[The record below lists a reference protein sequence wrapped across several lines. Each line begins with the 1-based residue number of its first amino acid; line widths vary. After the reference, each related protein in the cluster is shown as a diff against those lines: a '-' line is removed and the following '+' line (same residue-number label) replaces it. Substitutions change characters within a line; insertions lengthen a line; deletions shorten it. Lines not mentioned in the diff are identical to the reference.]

1 MRNLRWFTA
10 LAALVLASC
19 GGGSNCGTSFANGC
33 GNGGGGGGGG
43 GGGAAAATLTAT
55 SNMASIP
62 SDGSQN
68 ATITAF
74 ARDANNA
81 LLAGIPV
88 TFAASSGGVQGS
100 PAVTDSSGTAKAT
113 LITAGDSSLRTIAV
127 KVTAG
132 TLSSMVNVQVVAPSS
147 GSTTV
152 QMGNGTGAAFV
163 PGQIGVQNG
172 SLSAGG
178 STSLSVSLVQ
188 TGGTLFTGAAT
199 IGFNSNCIAA
209 GTAQIQ
215 VNGVTNVTNSVTTN
229 TGIATVTY
237 VAKGCSGADV
247 VTATS
252 TVNSSPLS
260 ATGTVTVAA
269 ATIGSISFVSA
280 TPTNIA
286 LKGTGDAS
294 RPESST
300 VVFQVLDSSNGPVS
314 GATVNFTL
322 NTNTGGIT
330 LTSASAISDVNGK
343 VQTVVNA
350 GTVATSVKVTA
361 IVASTVPAISTQ
373 SSQLTVTTGIATARN
388 FSLAVGCNNIEGWD
402 YDGVQTAVTARLSD
416 RFQNPV
422 PDGTA
427 VTFHSAGGKIG
438 AQCTTSTTPTESGVC
453 SVNITSQ
460 AFRPTDGRVPILAM
474 AIGEESFTDT
484 NGNGAFD
491 VGEAFFDTSEPFE
504 DDAESGP
511 PAGPPGGTLTY
522 SAGDF
527 FYDFNNNGVHDGPD
541 GNFNGVLCNDPS
553 HCAGP
558 KSAGIGARNVLI
570 FSGSSAVI
578 TGTSGGAPI
587 PPAGIHVALNGATAV
602 SFLVYDVNGNVMPGA
617 TTVALG
623 ASGAGLSIAT
633 PSGFTI
639 PCTGIWKNT
648 PFGGLTLFNF
658 TVTAGGTAGSGV
670 ITLTVTTP
678 RGLVT
683 IYQFTGTVS

>member
-19 GGGSNCGTSFANGC
+19 GGGSSCGTSFNGC
-33 GNGGGGGGGG
+33 TSGTGGGGGGGG
-43 GGGAAAATLTAT
+43 GVAAATLTAT
-55 SNMASIP
+55 ASVASIP
-62 SDGSQN
+62 SDGSQS
-68 ATITAF
+68 ATITAY

-88 TFAASSGGVQGS
+88 IFAASSGGVQGS
-100 PAVTDSSGTAKAT
+100 PAVTDSTGTAKAT
-113 LITAGDSSLRTIAV
+113 LITAGDSTLRTITV
-127 KVTAG
+127 TVTAG
-132 TLSSMVNVQVVAPSS
+132 ALTANPVKVQVVAPSS

-152 QMGNGTGAAFV
+152 QMGNGTGAGFV
-163 PGQIGVQNG
+163 AGQVGVQNG

-188 TGGTLFTGAAT
+188 TGGTLFTGSAT

-237 VAKGCSGADV
+237 VAKGCSGPDV
-247 VTATS
+247 VTATA
-252 TVNSSPLS
+252 VINASPLS
-260 ATGTVTVAA
+260 AAGTVTVAA
-269 ATIGSISFVSA
+269 ATIGSIAFVSA

-330 LTSASAISDVNGK
+330 LTSASATSDVNGK

-388 FSLAVGCNNIEGWD
+388 FSLAVGCSNIEGWN
-402 YDGVQTAVTARLSD
+402 YDGVQTPVVARLSD

-427 VTFHSAGGKIG
+427 VTFHSLGGKIG
-438 AQCTTSTTPTESGVC
+438 AQCTTATSPTESGVC

-460 AFRPTDGRVPILAM
+460 AFRPADGRVPILAM
-474 AIGEESFTDT
+474 AIGEESFVDA

-491 VGEAFFDTSEPFE
+491 VGETFFDTSEPFE
-504 DDAESGP
+504 DDAETGP
-511 PAGPPGGTLTY
+511 FAGPPPGPVTY
-522 SAGDF
+522 AAGDF

-553 HCAGP
+553 RCNGP
-558 KSAGIGARNVLI
+558 KSAGIGAQNVVI

-578 TGTSGGAPI
+578 TATDGGAAI
-587 PPAGIHVALNGATAV
+587 PLAGIHIGYNGAANL
-602 SFLVYDVNGNVMPGA
+602 SFLIYDVNGNVMPGG
-617 TTVALG
+617 TTVSLS
-623 ASGAGLSIAT
+623 ASGAGLSVAAPT
-633 PSGFTI
+633 SFAI

-648 PFGGLTLFNF
+648 PFGGLTQFNF
-658 TVTAGGTAGSGV
+658 TVSASSTAGTGV
-670 ITLTVTTP
+670 VTLTVTTP
-678 RGLVT
+678 KGNVT
-683 IYQFTGTVS
+683 ILQFNATVP

>member
-33 GNGGGGGGGG
+33 GTASGGG

-55 SNMASIP
+55 SDVPSIP
-62 SDGSQN
+62 SDGSKN

-81 LLAGIPV
+81 LLAAIPV

-113 LITAGDSSLRTIAV
+113 LITAGDSSLRTITV
-127 KVTAG
+127 TVTAG
-132 TLSSMVNVQVVAPSS
+132 ALTSTVNVQVVAPSS

-152 QMGNGTGAAFV
+152 QMGNGTGAGFV
-163 PGQIGVQNG
+163 AGQIGVQNG

-178 STSLSVSLVQ
+178 STSLTVSLVQ

-215 VNGVTNVTNSVTTN
+215 VNGVTNATNSTTTN

-247 VTATS
+247 VTATT
-252 TVNSSPLS
+252 TVNGSPLS
-260 ATGTVTVAA
+260 AAGTVTVAT

-314 GATVNFTL
+314 GAMVNFTL

-361 IVASTVPAISTQ
+361 TVATTVPAISTQ

-388 FSLAVGCNNIEGWD
+388 FSLSVGCNNIEGWD
-402 YDGVQTAVTARLSD
+402 YDGIQTSVTARLSD

-438 AQCTTSTTPTESGVC
+438 AQCTTATTPTEGGVC
-453 SVNITSQ
+453 AVNITSQ
-460 AFRPTDGRVPILAM
+460 AFRPVDGRVPILAM
-474 AIGEESFTDT
+474 AIGEESFTDA

-511 PAGPPGGTLTY
+511 PAGPPAGVLVY

-541 GNFNGVLCNDPS
+541 LNFNGVLCNDPS
-553 HCAGP
+553 RCAGP
-558 KSAGIGARNVLI
+558 KSAGIGARNVIIL
-570 FSGSSAVI
+570 SGSAAQVTAS
-578 TGTSGGAPI
+578 SGGVAI
-587 PPAGIHVALNGATAV
+587 PAGGIHVAFNGATAV
-602 SFLVYDVNGNVMPGA
+602 SFLIYDVNGNVLPGG

-623 ASGAGLSIAT
+623 VSGAGLSVAA
-633 PSGFTI
+633 PNSFAI
-639 PCTGIWKNT
+639 PCTGIYKTT
-648 PFGGLTLFNF
+648 PFGGITQFNF
-658 TVTAGGTAGSGV
+658 TITAGSTGGSGV
-670 ITLTVTTP
+670 VTLTVTTP
-678 RGLVT
+678 KGLVT
-683 IYQFTGTVS
+683 IYQFSATVP

>member
-1 MRNLRWFTA
+1 MLHLTWFTA
-10 LAALVLASC
+10 LAALAALALASC
-19 GGGSNCGTSFANGC
+19 GGGSSCGSSFGSGC
-33 GNGGGGGGGG
+33 GNGTGGGGGGG

-55 SNMASIP
+55 SDVASIP

-68 ATITAF
+68 ATITAY

-100 PAVTDSSGTAKAT
+100 PAVTDATGTATAT
-113 LITAGDSSLRTIAV
+113 LITAGDSTLRTV
-127 KVTAG
+127 VVTVTAG
-132 TLSSMVNVQVVAPSS
+132 SLAAMVNVQVVAPSS

-152 QMGNGTGAAFV
+152 QMGNGTGAGFV
-163 PGQIGVQNG
+163 AGQIGVQNG

-178 STSLSVSLVQ
+178 STSLTISLVQ
-188 TGGTLFTGAAT
+188 TGGTLFTGSAT

-209 GTAQIQ
+209 RTAQIQ
-215 VNGVTNVTNSVTTN
+215 VNGVTNNHNSVTTN

-252 TVNSSPLS
+252 TVNASPLS
-260 ATGTVTVAA
+260 AAGTVTVAA
-269 ATIGSISFVSA
+269 ATIGTISFVSA
-280 TPTNIA
+280 PPNNIA

-314 GATVNFTL
+314 GAMVNFAL

-361 IVASTVPAISTQ
+361 TISSTVPAISTH
-373 SSQLTVTTGIATARN
+373 SSQLTCTTGIATARN
-388 FSLAVGCNNIEGWD
+388 FSLSVGCNNIEGWD
-402 YDGVQTAVTARLSD
+402 YDGVQTPVTARLSD

-427 VTFHSAGGKIG
+427 VTFHALGGKIG
-438 AQCTTSTTPTESGVC
+438 AQCTTSTTATETGVC

-460 AFRPTDGRVPILAM
+460 AFRPVDGRIPILAM
-474 AIGEESFTDT
+474 AIGEESFTDA

-491 VGEAFFDTSEPFE
+491 VGEVFFDTSEAFE

-511 PAGPPGGTLTY
+511 PAGPP
-522 SAGDF
+522 
-527 FYDFNNNGVHDGPD
+527 
-541 GNFNGVLCNDPS
+541 
-553 HCAGP
+553 
-558 KSAGIGARNVLI
+558 
-570 FSGSSAVI
+570 
-578 TGTSGGAPI
+578 
-587 PPAGIHVALNGATAV
+587 PPARALAYPAADL
-602 SFLVYDVNGNVMPGA
+602 SFHFRKHRLHQQ
-617 TTVALG
+617 
-623 ASGAGLSIAT
+623 
-633 PSGFTI
+633 
-639 PCTGIWKNT
+639 
-648 PFGGLTLFNF
+648 
-658 TVTAGGTAGSGV
+658 
-670 ITLTVTTP
+670 P
-678 RGLVT
+678 R
-683 IYQFTGTVS
+683 